1 VVAGLP
7 IARRLAS
14 PSDGAVG
21 ALVDV
26 RRDATLRDLQARFVV
41 AELPDGLKTMAQF
54 KYEVG
59 KNATGGSA
67 QNPKQ
72 NIPTWF

>member
-1 VVAGLP
+1 
-7 IARRLAS
+7 
-14 PSDGAVG
+14 
-21 ALVDV
+21 VDV